1 MDRSST
7 SVELSPALA
16 PARFAPL
23 DRAAGAPLSVGVVV
37 DLFWEPEAG
46 GHVKCW
52 ERFAEAAAGEPG
64 LDLTIYY
71 LGEQKATIPVAGNVR
86 YITRRPLLDTNSVW
100 FLEKLPDHTD
110 LAPFHPRFARH
121 WRRHHVLHTTDAFFT
136 LARTALRYTRG
147 TGRPLVNSIH
157 TDTPAY
163 TRVYSH
169 FAVHRFFGG
178 GRLSRWMNTS
188 ARLDERLGRM
198 MERKLDRY
206 LRRCDWVLGNDME
219 DMNGPRS
226 HAREGRFSV
235 LRRGIDKEAFSPR
248 RRDRLRLQQQ
258 LGIGPDEFMVLYAG
272 RLAPDKSVLTVA
284 RAARLLLDRGAHVHV
299 VFAGDGSEKGEI
311 AALLN
316 GRASLPGAVSQD
328 QLAWL
333 YASADLFVF
342 PSQNEISPNVV
353 VEAKASGL
361 PIVVSAE
368 GGSSQFV
375 RRHAGDGI
383 ILEDSDPAHWADAIE
398 SLRSAGDLRA
408 AMGARARQS
417 IEAEW
422 PSWRDVLRED
432 LLPVWQRVA
441 REKGVWA

>member
-1 MDRSST
+1 MNRVST
-7 SVELSPALA
+7 SEELSQHLA
-16 PARFAPL
+16 PARAVAR
-23 DRAAGAPLSVGVVV
+23 DRSAGAPLSVGVVV

-52 ERFAEAAAGEPG
+52 ERFAEAAANEPG

-71 LGEQKATIPVAGNVR
+71 LGESKATVRVADNVR

-100 FLEKLPDHTD
+100 FLERLPDHTD

-136 LARTALRYTRG
+136 LARTALRYTRV

-178 GRLSRWMNTS
+178 GRLSRWMNN
-188 ARLDERLGRM
+188 RVHLHERLGRM

-206 LRRCDWVLGNDME
+206 LRRCDWVLGNEAE
-219 DMNGPRS
+219 DMKGPRS
-226 HAREGRFSV
+226 HIRENRFSV

-248 RRDRLRLQQQ
+248 HRDRDRLQQQ
-258 LGIGPDEFMVLYAG
+258 LGIGRDEFVVLYAG

-284 RAARLLLDRGAHVHV
+284 RAARLLLDRGSPIHVI
-299 VFAGDGSEKGEI
+299 FAGDGSEKSEI
-311 AALLN
+311 TALLN
-316 GRASLPGAVSQD
+316 GRATLPGAVPQD

-368 GGSSQFV
+368 GGSSHFV
-375 RRHAGDGI
+375 RRHAEDGI
-383 ILEDSDPAHWADAIE
+383 ILEDSDPGHWADAIE
-398 SLRSAGDLRA
+398 SLRSAADLRA

-417 IEAEW
+417 IELEW

-441 REKGVWA
+441 REKNVWA